1 MPKPTLIPRRHR
13 GFTLLEIMIVI
24 VIVGIIATVAV
35 ISFGALGRDREM
47 EDAAERIGAII
58 NQTREESELQGID
71 IGMRIGINGYD
82 FLRFD
87 ARKQLWLPI
96 VDDKLMSARELEPG
110 LRLRLWLEGREVVLK
125 ENLQSSDDEEEDDSQ
140 TDKETTSEN
149 EAEEKKEKE
158 NPPQIMILSNG
169 DLNSFE
175 LQLEREDGD
184 ARWHIV
190 LRPDNTVLAE
200 ELLETI

>member
-1 MPKPTLIPRRHR
+1 MLNPTLTPRPR
-13 GFTLLEIMIVI
+13 GFTLLEIMVVI

-35 ISFGALGRDREM
+35 VAFGALGRDREM

-58 NQTREESELQGID
+58 NQTREESELQGFD
-71 IGMRIGINGYD
+71 VGMRVGINSYD

-96 VDDKLMSARELEPG
+96 VDDKLMSARELESG

-125 ENLQSSDDEEEDDSQ
+125 ENLQSSDDEKKEDSQ
-140 TDKETTSEN
+140 SEEETASDSN
-149 EAEEKKEKE
+149 AEEKKEKE

-175 LQLEREDGD
+175 LQLERQDGD
-184 ARWHIV
+184 ARWHIL
-190 LRPDNTVLAE
+190 LRPDNTVVAE
-200 ELLETI
+200 EVLETI

>member
-1 MPKPTLIPRRHR
+1 MPNPTLIPRRIR

-58 NQTREESELQGID
+58 NQTREESELQGFD
-71 IGMRIGINGYD
+71 VGMRVGISSYD

-96 VDDKLMSARELEPG
+96 VDDKLMSARELQPG

-125 ENLQSSDDEEEDDSQ
+125 ENLQASDEKRKEDSQDEEKSLLDS
-140 TDKETTSEN
+140 
-149 EAEEKKEKE
+149 EAEDKKEKE

-175 LQLEREDGD
+175 LQLERDDGD
-184 ARWHIV
+184 ARWHIL
-190 LRPDNTVLAE
+190 LRPDNTVIAE
-200 ELLETI
+200 EVFEKI